1 METKYITPEH
11 LKTLITVID
20 MVTERG
26 ALKGSELM
34 TVSELRNNLTLELEF
49 YVQEQQRLQQEAAL
63 KHQQELEA
71 QAKLK
76 EEQEFKL
83 KQKYAKER
91 LARRALEEEVAKLKM
106 MPAPSVSEQERAEL
120 NTLTQAKSV
129 EDIKSPDTGQQIHF
143 SIEDAEDADVSP
155 LVDTPVVT
163 NDFSVPGEEVPA
175 KPKQPS
181 KARQM
186 ADLLSGR
193 KDINPPEVTD
203 TNVPT
208 PPPDPMETWEE
219 PNIIMEEPADDPE
232 YDFEGGKDWIAE
244 EAKRGEEIKSK
255 EHQEWLDRNTTED
268 IEKALA
274 GLKAMTP
281 EEVPT
286 RQEVQDEMVEQGAI
300 DELDEFE
307 NELIAEEQREKESV
321 FSHPA
326 DESLDDELLR
336 MAQSLDVS
344 ETEVEKPQIK
354 TYESVEELEQ
364 KVAEKN
370 EPVEE
375 FEEIVIPDADDLSKL
390 TKAQIVAEAEKLN
403 FTVDI
408 KQTKQLMIVDFGRQS
423 KELIEKLTAEGAEI
437 TTE

>member
-63 KHQQELEA
+63 RHQQELEA

-129 EDIKSPDTGQQIHF
+129 EDIKSLDTGQQIHF
-143 SIEDAEDADVSP
+143 SIEDDEDADVST

-244 EAKRGEEIKSK
+244 EAKRGQEIKSK

-364 KVAEKN
+364 KIAEKN

-390 TKAQIVAEAEKLN
+390 TKSQIVAEAEKLN
-403 FTVDI
+403 FNVDI

-423 KELIEKLTAEGAEI
+423 NELIEKLTAEGAEI